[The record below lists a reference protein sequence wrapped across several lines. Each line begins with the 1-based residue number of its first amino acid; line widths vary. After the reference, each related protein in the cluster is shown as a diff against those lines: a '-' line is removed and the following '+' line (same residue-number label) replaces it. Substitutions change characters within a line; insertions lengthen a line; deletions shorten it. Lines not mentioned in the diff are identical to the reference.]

1 MNKLEKEI
9 NYPCTLTIIA
19 KPGKSIITCSRK
31 KGDEIFF
38 DTYEIEATTYDD
50 TVEIQIKFTK

>member
-9 NYPCTLTIIA
+9 NYPCTLTIIV

-31 KGDEIFF
+31 KGDEIFI
-38 DTYEIEATTYDD
+38 DTYEVKATTQNDN
-50 TVEIQIKFTK
+50 TNIQIKFIN